1 MDFSDGEL
9 STAAVSSEQAEFDVD
24 NLAHFNRPVPSAWDG
39 LVVRAEASLHEG
51 IPYENQREAAE
62 CTLEAVVELGHDE
75 RAHNRY
81 YGLGLVG
88 CSIPKRL
95 MTPTR
100 KRILLT
106 EERVCWQ

>member
-1 MDFSDGEL
+1 VSCMDFSDGEL

-75 RAHNRY
+75 RAITVITD
-81 YGLGLVG
+81 LGWSVVVFP
-88 CSIPKRL
+88 SA
-95 MTPTR
+95 
-100 KRILLT
+100 
-106 EERVCWQ
+106 